1 MHIVRLIKML
11 ERLNIISWLFHLLW
25 FYEFSTWLWSLKW
38 PALIWLL
45 GGNEFLLQEGKAV
58 FCGNTELMKWIC
70 LVKWWKLIELKCPIV
85 WYWCFW
91 SFWVSS
97 QHLMDDFQRRG
108 TQRILRNRSSAAVHL
123 YAWEPSPGQ
132 YSIIIKRL
140 RREKKLCILASVNN
154 RDLMFV

>member
-1 MHIVRLIKML
+1 MIIPSIVVLWICNLIVVL
-11 ERLNIISWLFHLLW
+11 EMTCSNLTIGR
-25 FYEFSTWLWSLKW
+25 KW
-38 PALIWLL
+38 VS
-45 GGNEFLLQEGKAV
+45 LQEGKAV
-58 FCGNTELMKWIC
+58 FCGNSELMKWIC

-97 QHLMDDFQRRG
+97 QHLMDDFQPRG
-108 TQRILRNRSSAAVHL
+108 TQRILRNRGSAAVHL

-154 RDLMFV
+154 RDLLFV